1 MQPVYPGSHP
11 YPFPPGDLARGFPN
25 FVPVGR
31 NPPGG
36 YPRGGRGGAPPVR
49 GGRGFPPPPMPDSR
63 HVRGPP
69 FRGDVPPPGPRG
81 MYADFD
87 PSKPWS
93 MPPMYYPPPDMRGYP
108 APFPS
113 QPMVFFNFF
122 IFKIIIKKFFF
133 SVQVIIF

>member
-25 FVPVGR
+25 FVPVR

-36 YPRGGRGGAPPVR
+36 YPRGGRGAPPPVR
-49 GGRGFPPPPMPDSR
+49 GGRGFPPPPIPDSR

-69 FRGDVPPPGPRG
+69 FRGDVPPLGPRG
-81 MYADFD
+81 MYGEFD

-93 MPPMYYPPPDMRGYP
+93 MPQMYYPPPDHMRGYP
-108 APFPS
+108 APPFPP
-113 QPMVFFNFF
+113 QPMS
-122 IFKIIIKKFFF
+122 KFLF
-133 SVQVIIF
+133 